1 MEEII
6 IDIGSGNIKAYSIN
20 KMKEIKKIY
29 IKNIMFKKNASRER
43 GIAEEDKKELIKAI
57 EEIKNGNI
65 GIPIHAYATS
75 VFRMLNKEKLE
86 ELQME
91 IIQATGI
98 KINVI
103 SQQEEEEYMAKA
115 VGNINELDEPYLV
128 CCVGG
133 SSTEMIVMQNG
144 KIIEQLTEE
153 FATGDM
159 LKKFSQIAE
168 DKPNIKI
175 EDMYKYIEE
184 NFKTLP
190 KTKCKYA
197 IFTGFHLMY
206 NLVAENKMNKNT
218 FFERKDIPYYLTVE
232 QFNKNNEETIKKRSL
247 NSLKEKYPENP
258 SFMNGTRG
266 ANTIVGYILEK
277 VGAEIYFPTNL
288 NMINGIVE
296 KLQEEDLIKK
306 LWNYMKSNQK
316 IEKSDCII
324 GLGCEDLNIAKVAV
338 DLYFKGYADKIIFS
352 GGLGKVTRDIWN
364 EPEANKFAKY
374 AIEKGVPKERV
385 YIENKST
392 NTGDNFR
399 FTKELI
405 KQERLNIKT
414 CIVVCKP
421 YVEKRVEATLKK
433 IMPECTG
440 IVTSQ
445 NIEFEQYC
453 NQYENEIGNKNEV
466 IEDLVGSVERMKVF
480 AERGWQAQMDIPN
493 TVWQAY
499 EDLVKMGYDK
509 YYTKKHKEL

>member
-20 KMKEIKKIY
+20 TMKEVKKIY
-29 IKNIMFKKNASRER
+29 IKNIMFKKNFSRER
-43 GIAEEDKKELIKAI
+43 GIAEEDKKELINALK
-57 EEIKNGNI
+57 EIKNHNI
-65 GIPIHAYATS
+65 DIPVHAYATS

-86 ELQME
+86 ELQIE

-103 SQQEEEEYMAKA
+103 SQQEEEKYMAKA
-115 VGNINELDEPYLV
+115 VGNIYELDEPYLV

-159 LKKFSQIAE
+159 LKKFPQIAE
-168 DKPNIKI
+168 DKPNINI
-175 EDMYKYIEE
+175 EDMYQYIKE

-190 KTKCKYA
+190 KTKCRYA

-206 NLVAENKMNKNT
+206 NTVAENKMNKNT

-232 QFNKNNEETIKKRSL
+232 QFNKNNKEAINKRSL

-296 KLQEEDLIKK
+296 NLQEEELIKK

-324 GLGCEDLNIAKVAV
+324 GLGCEDLNIAKIAV
-338 DLYFKGYADKIIFS
+338 DLYFKGYGDKIIFS
-352 GGLGKVTRDIWN
+352 GGLGKVTRNIWN

-374 AIEKGVPKERV
+374 AVENGVPKEKIYV
-385 YIENKST
+385 ENKST

-405 KQERLNIKT
+405 KQEKLNVKT

-433 IMPECTG
+433 IMPECKG

-453 NQYENEIGNKNEV
+453 NQYENEIGNRNEV

-480 AERGWQAQMDIPN
+480 AERGWQIQMDIPN

-499 EDLVKMGYDK
+499 EDLVKKGYDK

>member
-20 KMKEIKKIY
+20 IMKEIKKIY
-29 IKNIMFKKNASRER
+29 IKNIMFKKNASREK
-43 GIAEEDKKELIKAI
+43 GIAEEDEKELINAI
-57 EEIKNGNI
+57 KEIKNRNM
-65 GIPIHAYATS
+65 GIPIYAYATS
-75 VFRMLNKEKLE
+75 IFRIINKEKLE
-86 ELQME
+86 ELQIKIME
-91 IIQATGI
+91 ATGV

-115 VGNINELDEPYLV
+115 VGNICELDEPYLV

-133 SSTEMIVMQNG
+133 SSTEMIVMQQG

-159 LKKFSQIAE
+159 LKKFPQIAE
-168 DKPNIKI
+168 DKPNINI
-175 EDMYKYIEE
+175 EDMYKYIKE
-184 NFKTLP
+184 NFKILP
-190 KTKCKYA
+190 KTKCRYA

-206 NLVAENKMNKNT
+206 NTVAENKMNKNN
-218 FFERKDIPYYLTVE
+218 FFARKDIPYYLTVD
-232 QFNKNNEETIKKRSL
+232 QFNNNNEELIKTRSL

-258 SFMNGTRG
+258 SFMNGVRG
-266 ANTIVGYILEK
+266 ANTIVSYILEQ
-277 VGAEIYFPTNL
+277 VGAEFYFPTNL

-296 KLQEEDLIKK
+296 KLQEKELIKK
-306 LWNYMKSNQK
+306 LWDYMKCNQK
-316 IEKSDCII
+316 IEKADCII
-324 GLGCEDLNIAKVAV
+324 GLGCEDLNIAKVSV

-352 GGLGKVTRDIWN
+352 GGLGKVTRNIWK
-364 EPEANKFAKY
+364 EPEANKFAEY
-374 AIEKGVPKERV
+374 AIEKGVPKEKI
-385 YIENKST
+385 YIENEST

-405 KQERLNIKT
+405 KQKGLNINT

-433 IMPECTG
+433 IMPEYTG

-445 NIEFEQYC
+445 DIDFEQYC
-453 NQYENEIGNKNEV
+453 NQYENEIGNRNEV

-480 AERGWQAQMDIPN
+480 AERGWQAKMDIPN
-493 TVWQAY
+493 TIWQAY

>member
-6 IDIGSGNIKAYSIN
+6 IDIGSGNIKAYYIN
-20 KMKEIKKIY
+20 IMKEIKNIY
-29 IKNIMFKKNASRER
+29 LKNIMFKKNFSKER
-43 GIAEEDKKELIKAI
+43 GIAEEDKRELISAI
-57 EEIKNGNI
+57 KEIKNHNI
-65 GIPIHAYATS
+65 GIQIHAYATS
-75 VFRMLNKEKLE
+75 VFRMLNKEMLE
-86 ELQME
+86 ELQTE
-91 IIQATGI
+91 IIQQTGI

-103 SQQEEEEYMAKA
+103 SQQEEEKYMAKA
-115 VGNINELDEPYLV
+115 VGNICEIDEPYLV

-159 LKKFSQIAE
+159 LKKFPQIAE
-168 DKPNIKI
+168 NKPNINI
-175 EDMYKYIEE
+175 EDMYKYIKE
-184 NFKTLP
+184 NFKKLP
-190 KTKCKYA
+190 KTKCRFA

-206 NLVAENKMNKNT
+206 NTIAENKMNKNT

-232 QFNKNNEETIKKRSL
+232 QFKKNNEEAINKRSL

-258 SFMNGTRG
+258 NFMNGTRG

-288 NMINGIVE
+288 NMINGIIQQ
-296 KLQEEDLIKK
+296 LQEEQLIKI
-306 LWNYMKSNQK
+306 LWDYMKCNQN

-324 GLGCEDLNIAKVAV
+324 GLGCEDLNIAKIAV
-338 DLYFKGYADKIIFS
+338 DLYKKGYSNKIIFS
-352 GGLGKVTRDIWN
+352 GGLGKVTRNIWN
-364 EPEANKFAKY
+364 EPEANKFAEY
-374 AIEKGVPKERV
+374 AIKNGVPKERI

-405 KQERLNIKT
+405 KQERLEVKS

-433 IMPECTG
+433 IIPECKG

-445 NIEFEQYC
+445 NIEFKQYC
-453 NQYENEIGNKNEV
+453 NQYENEIGNRNEV

-480 AERGWQAQMDIPN
+480 AERGWQVQMDIPD

-499 EDLVKMGYDK
+499 ENLVQMGYDK

>member
-20 KMKEIKKIY
+20 KKKEIKKIY
-29 IKNIMFKKNASRER
+29 IKNIMFKKNASREK
-43 GIAEEDKKELIKAI
+43 GIAEEDKKELMKAI

-91 IIQATGI
+91 INQATGI
-98 KINVI
+98 EINVI
-103 SQQEEEEYMAKA
+103 SQQEEEYMAKA

-133 SSTEMIVMQNG
+133 SSTEMIVMQKG

-159 LKKFSQIAE
+159 LKKFPQIAE

-232 QFNKNNEETIKKRSL
+232 QFNKNNEEAIKERSL
-247 NSLKEKYPENP
+247 NRLKEKYPENP

-277 VGAEIYFPTNL
+277 VGTEIYFPTNL

-296 KLQEEDLIKK
+296 KLQEEELIKK
-306 LWNYMKSNQK
+306 LWNYMRSNQK

-352 GGLGKVTRDIWN
+352 GGLGKVTKGRWN

-374 AIEKGVPKERV
+374 AIEKGVPKEKI

-399 FTKELI
+399 YTKELI
-405 KQERLNIKT
+405 KQEGLNIKT

-433 IMPECTG
+433 IMPECKG

-509 YYTKKHKEL
+509 YDTKKHKEL

>member
-20 KMKEIKKIY
+20 TMKEVKKIY
-29 IKNIMFKKNASRER
+29 IKNIMFKKNFSRER
-43 GIAEEDKKELIKAI
+43 GIAEEDKKELINALK
-57 EEIKNGNI
+57 EIKNHNI
-65 GIPIHAYATS
+65 DIPVHAYATS

-86 ELQME
+86 ELQIE

-103 SQQEEEEYMAKA
+103 SQQEEEKYMAKA
-115 VGNINELDEPYLV
+115 VGNIYELDEPYLV

-159 LKKFSQIAE
+159 LKKFPQIAE
-168 DKPNIKI
+168 DKPNINI
-175 EDMYKYIEE
+175 EDMYQYIKE

-190 KTKCKYA
+190 KTKCRYA

-206 NLVAENKMNKNT
+206 NTVAENKMNKNT

-232 QFNKNNEETIKKRSL
+232 QFNKNNKEAINKRSL

-296 KLQEEDLIKK
+296 NLQEEELIKK

-324 GLGCEDLNIAKVAV
+324 GLGCEDLNIAKIAV
-338 DLYFKGYADKIIFS
+338 DLYFKGYGDKIIFS
-352 GGLGKVTRDIWN
+352 GGLGKVTRNIWN

-374 AIEKGVPKERV
+374 AVENGVPKEKIYV
-385 YIENKST
+385 ENKST

-405 KQERLNIKT
+405 KQEKLNVKT

-433 IMPECTG
+433 IMPECKG

-453 NQYENEIGNKNEV
+453 NQYENEIGNRNEV

-480 AERGWQAQMDIPN
+480 AERGWQIQMDIPN

>member
-20 KMKEIKKIY
+20 TVKEIKNIY
-29 IKNIMFKKNASRER
+29 LKNIMFKKNFSKER
-43 GIAEEDKKELIKAI
+43 GIAEEDKKELINAI
-57 EEIKNGNI
+57 KEIKNRNI

-75 VFRMLNKEKLE
+75 VFRMLSKKKLE
-86 ELQME
+86 ELQIE

-103 SQQEEEEYMAKA
+103 SQQEEEKYMARA
-115 VGNINELDEPYLV
+115 VGNICEMDEPYLV

-159 LKKFSQIAE
+159 LKKFPQIAE
-168 DKPNIKI
+168 DKPNINI
-175 EDMYKYIEE
+175 EDMYKYIKE
-184 NFKTLP
+184 NFKKLP
-190 KTKCKYA
+190 KTKCRYA

-206 NLVAENKMNKNT
+206 NTVSENKMNKNT

-232 QFNKNNEETIKKRSL
+232 QFNKNNEETINKRSL

-296 KLQEEDLIKK
+296 QLKEEELIKK
-306 LWNYMKSNQK
+306 LWDYMKSNQK

-324 GLGCEDLNIAKVAV
+324 GLGCEDLNIAKIAV
-338 DLYFKGYADKIIFS
+338 DLYFKGYGDKIIFS
-352 GGLGKVTRDIWN
+352 GGLGKVTRNIWN
-364 EPEANKFAKY
+364 EPEANKFAEY
-374 AIEKGVPKERV
+374 AIENGVPKEKI

-405 KQERLNIKT
+405 KQEKLNVKS

-433 IMPECTG
+433 IIPECKG

-453 NQYENEIGNKNEV
+453 NQYENEIGNRNEV

-480 AERGWQAQMDIPN
+480 AERGWQTQMDIPN

>member
-20 KMKEIKKIY
+20 TVKEINNIY
-29 IKNIMFKKNASRER
+29 LKNIMFKKNFSKER
-43 GIAEEDKKELIKAI
+43 GIAEEDKKELINAI
-57 EEIKNGNI
+57 KEIENRNI

-75 VFRMLNKEKLE
+75 VFRMLSKEKLE
-86 ELQME
+86 ELQIE

-103 SQQEEEEYMAKA
+103 SQQEEEMYMSRA
-115 VGNINELDEPYLV
+115 VGNISEIDEPYLV

-133 SSTEMIVMQNG
+133 SSTEMIVMKNG

-159 LKKFSQIAE
+159 LKRFPQIAE
-168 DKPNIKI
+168 DKPNINI
-175 EDMYKYIEE
+175 EDMYKYIKE
-184 NFKTLP
+184 NFKKLP
-190 KTKCKYA
+190 KTKCRYA

-206 NLVAENKMNKNT
+206 NTVAENKMNKNT
-218 FFERKDIPYYLTVE
+218 FFERKDIPYYITVE
-232 QFNKNNEETIKKRSL
+232 QFNKNNEELVNERSL

-296 KLQEEDLIKK
+296 QLQEEELIKK
-306 LWNYMKSNQK
+306 LWDYMKSNQK

-324 GLGCEDLNIAKVAV
+324 GLGCEDLHIAKIAV
-338 DLYFKGYADKIIFS
+338 DLYFKGYGDKIIFS
-352 GGLGKVTRDIWN
+352 GGLGKVTKNIWN
-364 EPEANKFAKY
+364 EPEANKFAEY
-374 AIEKGVPKERV
+374 AIENGVPKEKI

-405 KQERLNIKT
+405 KQKRLNVKS

-433 IMPECTG
+433 IIPECKG

-453 NQYENEIGNKNEV
+453 NQYENEIGDRNEV

-480 AERGWQAQMDIPN
+480 AERGWQIQMDIPN
-493 TVWQAY
+493 TIWQAY
-499 EDLVKMGYDK
+499 GKLVKIGYDK